1 MESIGTSLPA
11 AWLSRR
17 QAARMPPATHVIAG
31 SLPESLLSSRAR
43 GWDGLV
49 VELYSFS
56 DLDVVVQA
64 PDHVIAVH
72 LAGTV
77 TLRRT
82 LAGRTRTR
90 KMTSG
95 DITITPVGPRV
106 RWQQTS
112 PSLVILLRLAPE
124 YVRHMAGDEC
134 AMDPDRFEIQNVFAT
149 RDAIIEN
156 LGRRLLAGLE
166 LEGVDSHLYVDT
178 LDVRADAASAA
189 PLHDRVRREWP
200 QTRLSPH
207 KLRCAVDYIEE
218 NLGNPLTLAAIAG
231 AVALSPGHFA
241 HAFREATGVAPHRY
255 VVERRVERAKSLL
268 RHSALPITEIAD
280 RVGCS
285 SNSHFSVLFHRVTG
299 VTPRQFRAL
308 DVRRKRHFEPT
319 LIVAGH
325 AGLIVAGDEARE
337 VEAAGAIEF
346 PDDLARLA
354 RRHVRRRRLVVHHA
368 GRPSSWPRAGRGLS
382 SCR

>member
-1 MESIGTSLPA
+1 MENIGTPLPA
-11 AWLSRR
+11 TWLSRR
-17 QAARMPPATHVIAG
+17 QSARMPPATHVIAG

-166 LEGVDSHLYVDT
+166 LEGVDSHFYVDT
-178 LDVRADAASAA
+178 LTCELALHLLRHYTTTPAS
-189 PLHDRVRREWP
+189 DWP
-200 QTRLSPH
+200 RTRLSPH

-218 NLGNPLTLAAIAG
+218 NLGNPLTLAAIAC

-241 HAFREATGVAPHRY
+241 HAFREATGVTPHRY
-255 VVERRVERAKSLL
+255 VVERRVERAKNLL
-268 RHSALPITEIAD
+268 RQSALPITEIAD
-280 RVGCS
+280 QVGCP

-308 DVRRKRHFEPT
+308 ASASAS
-319 LIVAGH
+319 L
-325 AGLIVAGDEARE
+325 
-337 VEAAGAIEF
+337 
-346 PDDLARLA
+346 
-354 RRHVRRRRLVVHHA
+354 
-368 GRPSSWPRAGRGLS
+368 
-382 SCR
+382 

>member
-1 MESIGTSLPA
+1 MESIGTALA
-11 AWLSRR
+11 TTWLSRR
-17 QAARMPPATHVIAG
+17 QPVRLSPPTHVIAG
-31 SLPESLLSSRAR
+31 SVPEPLLSSRAR

-56 DLDVVVQA
+56 DLDTVVQS

-112 PSLVILLRLAPE
+112 ASLVTLLRLSSE
-124 YVRHMAGDEC
+124 YVRRMAGDEC
-134 AMDPDRFEIQNVFAT
+134 AMDPGRFEIQSVFAT
-149 RDAIIEN
+149 RDAVIEN
-156 LGRRLLAGLE
+156 LGHRLLAGLE

-178 LDVRADAASAA
+178 LTCELA
-189 PLHDRVRREWP
+189 LHLLRHYTTTSVSDWP
-200 QTRLSPH
+200 KTRLSPH

-241 HAFREATGVAPHRY
+241 HAFREATGVSPHRY

-268 RHSALPITEIAD
+268 RHTALPITEIAD
-280 RVGCS
+280 RVGCP

-299 VTPRQFRAL
+299 VTPRRFRAL
-308 DVRRKRHFEPT
+308 D
-319 LIVAGH
+319 
-325 AGLIVAGDEARE
+325 
-337 VEAAGAIEF
+337 
-346 PDDLARLA
+346 
-354 RRHVRRRRLVVHHA
+354 
-368 GRPSSWPRAGRGLS
+368 SSNAS
-382 SCR
+382 SL

>member
-11 AWLSRR
+11 TWLSRR
-17 QAARMPPATHVIAG
+17 QPARVPPPTHVIAG
-31 SLPESLLSSRAR
+31 SLPASLLSSRAR

-49 VELYSFS
+49 VELFSFS

-90 KMTSG
+90 KVTSG

-156 LGRRLLAGLE
+156 RDIRN
-166 LEGVDSHLYVDT
+166 
-178 LDVRADAASAA
+178 R
-189 PLHDRVRREWP
+189 
-200 QTRLSPH
+200 
-207 KLRCAVDYIEE
+207 
-218 NLGNPLTLAAIAG
+218 
-231 AVALSPGHFA
+231 
-241 HAFREATGVAPHRY
+241 RY
-255 VVERRVERAKSLL
+255 VHVFARKIEDNRRSNTASQDGDFYFSR
-268 RHSALPITEIAD
+268 
-280 RVGCS
+280 GS
-285 SNSHFSVLFHRVTG
+285 SS
-299 VTPRQFRAL
+299 
-308 DVRRKRHFEPT
+308 
-319 LIVAGH
+319 
-325 AGLIVAGDEARE
+325 
-337 VEAAGAIEF
+337 
-346 PDDLARLA
+346 
-354 RRHVRRRRLVVHHA
+354 
-368 GRPSSWPRAGRGLS
+368 
-382 SCR
+382 

>member
-134 AMDPDRFEIQNVFAT
+134 AMDPDRFEIQDVFAT

-178 LDVRADAASAA
+178 LTCELALHLLTPLHDHARQRLAADPPVTAQAAVRHRLHRREPWQPADPFRHRGRRRAESRSFRPRVPRGDRRRAA
-189 PLHDRVRREWP
+189 PLRASSAASSAQR
-200 QTRLSPH
+200 TCCGNRL
-207 KLRCAVDYIEE
+207 
-218 NLGNPLTLAAIAG
+218 
-231 AVALSPGHFA
+231 
-241 HAFREATGVAPHRY
+241 
-255 VVERRVERAKSLL
+255 
-268 RHSALPITEIAD
+268 
-280 RVGCS
+280 
-285 SNSHFSVLFHRVTG
+285 
-299 VTPRQFRAL
+299 
-308 DVRRKRHFEPT
+308 
-319 LIVAGH
+319 
-325 AGLIVAGDEARE
+325 
-337 VEAAGAIEF
+337 
-346 PDDLARLA
+346 
-354 RRHVRRRRLVVHHA
+354 
-368 GRPSSWPRAGRGLS
+368 
-382 SCR
+382 CR